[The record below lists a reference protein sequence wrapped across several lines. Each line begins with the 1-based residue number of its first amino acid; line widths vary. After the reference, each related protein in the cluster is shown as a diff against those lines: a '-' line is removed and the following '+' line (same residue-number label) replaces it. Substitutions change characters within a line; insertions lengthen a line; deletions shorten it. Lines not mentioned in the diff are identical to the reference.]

1 MYVDSL
7 VTIPDIPGKIVRKR
21 VKKAIYIDYEYDRS
35 YDPVRQF
42 NIPKRTTI
50 GKQSSDDDSMMYPNQ
65 NYLKYFPDVEL
76 PAQKAGFK
84 RSSCL
89 KIGTFLVIK
98 KIIENYDLHTMIDR
112 LFGKDGG
119 FLLDLAAYSIICEN
133 NAGQYYPDYAFNH
146 PLFTMD
152 MYIYSDSKVSSFLN
166 SITDDHTSS
175 FLNGWN
181 YKRNHRERIY
191 ISYDSTNKNCQAGD
205 ISIVEFGHPKEDKGL
220 PIFNFAI
227 AYDKTN
233 REPLFYEEYP
243 GSIVD
248 VSQLQYM
255 LEKARSY
262 GYRNVGFILDR
273 GYFSK
278 GNIEYMD
285 QCGYDFVI
293 MVKGMASLVS
303 NLISEHKGTFEN
315 NRECAIRT
323 YKVYAK
329 SVTTKLYASDAKN
342 RYFHIYYSSA
352 KDSGE
357 KEVVET
363 NIDRMTKLIASCEN
377 TKTTFPRNFSDYF
390 DLIYDEKQDVF
401 LFGTER
407 TDVIERELGLCGY
420 FVLVT
425 SAKMSAKEALE
436 LYKSRD
442 QSEKL
447 FRGDKSYLG
456 NKSVRVH
463 STESVSGKIFI
474 EFIALIIRN
483 KLYCQLKDE
492 MQQYVAKPNYMTV
505 PAAIRELEK
514 IEMIKQMDGVYRL
527 DHAVT
532 KRQKNILKAF
542 GLDANDVRKK
552 AITIGKSL
560 VKITSDTPTEE
571 EENGTDEIDDN
582 Y

>member
-1 MYVDSL
+1 MYFDFL
-7 VTIPDIPGKIVRKR
+7 VSIPDVPGKIVHKR
-21 VKKAIYIDYEYDRS
+21 IKESVYIDYEYDRS
-35 YDPVRQF
+35 YDAVRKF

-50 GKQSSDDDSMMYPNQ
+50 GKQFIEHPAMMYPNQ
-65 NYLKYFPDVEL
+65 NYLRYFPDVEL
-76 PAQKAGFK
+76 PQQKAGFK

-89 KIGTFLVIK
+89 KIGAFLIIR
-98 KIIENYDLHTMIDR
+98 KIIEGYDLNTMIGR
-112 LFGKDGG
+112 IFGKDGG
-119 FLLDLAAYSIICEN
+119 FLLDLATYSIICEN
-133 NAGQYYPDYAFNH
+133 NAGQYYPDYACNH
-146 PLFTMD
+146 PLLTED
-152 MYIYSDSKVSSFLN
+152 MHIYSDSKVSSFLS
-166 SITDDHTSS
+166 SITADHTSS

-205 ISIVEFGHPKEDKGL
+205 ISIVEFGYAKEERGL

-227 AYDKTN
+227 AYDKSN

-255 LEKARSY
+255 LEKAKSY
-262 GYRNVGFILDR
+262 GYRNVGFILDQ
-273 GYFSK
+273 GYLGK

-303 NLISEHKGTFEN
+303 NLITEHKGTFESH
-315 NRECAIRT
+315 RECSIRA
-323 YKVYAK
+323 YKVYGK
-329 SVTTKLYASDAKN
+329 SVRTKLYASDAKN

-352 KDSGE
+352 KDTAE
-357 KEVVET
+357 KEDVET
-363 NIDRMTKLIASCEN
+363 KIDRMTKLIASYEN
-377 TKTTFPRNFSDYF
+377 KHATFPQTFYDYF
-390 DLIYDEKQDVF
+390 DLIYDEKLDLF
-401 LFGTER
+401 LFGKER
-407 TDVIERELGLCGY
+407 SDVIERELGLCGY

-425 SAKMSAKEALE
+425 SAKMSAKEALD

-456 NKSVRVH
+456 NKSVKGH
-463 STESVSGKIFI
+463 PNESVCGKIFI

-483 KLYCQLKDE
+483 KLYCLLKDE
-492 MQQYVAKPNYMTV
+492 MQQYVTKPNYMTV

-514 IEMIKQMDGVYRL
+514 IEMIRQMDGIYRL

-532 KRQKNILKAF
+532 ARQKNLLKAF
-542 GLDANDVRKK
+542 SLDADDVREK
-552 AITIGKSL
+552 AIDIEKAL
-560 VKITSDTPTEE
+560 VKTKSDTITEE
-571 EENGTDEIDDN
+571 EENGTDEIHGN
-582 Y
+582 H